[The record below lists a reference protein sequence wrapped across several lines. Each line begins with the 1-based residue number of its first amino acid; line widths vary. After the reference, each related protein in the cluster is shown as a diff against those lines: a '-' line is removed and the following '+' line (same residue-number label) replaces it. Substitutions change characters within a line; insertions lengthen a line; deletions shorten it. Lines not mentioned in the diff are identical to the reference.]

1 MKSLSLVLKA
11 AVLIAFFEG
20 IHIARHEA
28 LAGGWSS
35 HNVLDAMRAFGW
47 VAGLHLLAWML
58 LGLLLSMVLR
68 EPYTLFR
75 AVFTVWAAVTFLSRW
90 LQEGSGSTPWEPL
103 LLIGLVL
110 WLTPRSFWK
119 RFSPSFRTGLAC
131 FALLTVSI
139 FSFWGRVPDFSDP
152 LAQQSWL
159 YVTSAAVAILMAQ
172 AIFRWPRAAALA
184 LVGCVLSITL
194 WNTFSRAGAT
204 DKPNVLWILIDTTRR
219 DHIRPFGESAET
231 PAIERLASEG
241 IRFDDAVTVIPKTAQ
256 SVSSFFT
263 GSYPFRH
270 GVRALEDELVDL
282 PTNVVTTFQQAGY
295 RTAAF
300 VDNPW
305 ISESHGF
312 GHGFEDYFLTTEL
325 EPKYGG
331 SLRYVSWFVL
341 ADHLTVQQIE
351 TGEPAAPEV
360 YVARARSVTNSVS
373 RYLHEVVRPPFFIYA
388 HYFEP
393 HWPYLPPASFEKK
406 YGAPSGEASLV
417 NHPDKAGITH
427 GELIYDNHL
436 PAEENEGA
444 RRLYQG
450 EIDDT
455 MTEVGRLLE
464 ELERAGYRDDTIV
477 VFTADHGHSLGD
489 HDYYFHHGD
498 FLYESSVR
506 IPLIL
511 RWPKK
516 LPEGRVV
523 EHQVRSIDVAPTLLT
538 LARIRPA
545 GEMDGRSLSGFW
557 EGREDKPRAALL
569 ESDVKMMEENK
580 RRRYYG
586 VVGKLRG
593 LRDGRFKLIL
603 TPEEEGPEFELYDVI
618 ADPEETHNL
627 VLDGSYHETLTALQ
641 EQLWSLIPNDERRA
655 IAEIRGEPGSMDGA
669 APVDEHE
676 RKLLESLGYVNR

>member
-1 MKSLSLVLKA
+1 MKNLSLVLKA

-35 HNVLDAMRAFGW
+35 HNVLEAMRAFGW

-58 LGLLLSMVLR
+58 LGLLLSLVLR

-103 LLIGLVL
+103 LLTSLIL
-110 WLTPRSFWK
+110 WLTPRSWWA

-131 FALLTVSI
+131 FALLTVSV

-172 AIFRWPRAAALA
+172 GIFRWPRATVVA
-184 LVGCVLSITL
+184 LVGCVLAAFL
-194 WNTFSRAGAT
+194 WNIFSRRGTT
-204 DKPNVLWILIDTTRR
+204 DQPNVLWILIDTTRR
-219 DHIRPFGESAET
+219 DHVPPFGTLAET

-256 SVSSFFT
+256 SVASFFT
-263 GSYPFRH
+263 GSYPFHH
-270 GVRALEDELVDL
+270 GVRALTDELRAL
-282 PTNVVTTFQQAGY
+282 PTNVVTTFQEAGY

-300 VDNPW
+300 VNNPW
-305 ISESHGF
+305 ISETHGF
-312 GHGFEDYFLTTEL
+312 GQGFDDYFLTTDL
-325 EPKYGG
+325 EVQYGG

-341 ADHLTVQQIE
+341 ADRLTVKRIE
-351 TGEPAAPEV
+351 ASEAATPDV
-360 YVARARSVTNSVS
+360 YVARARSVTGAVS
-373 RYLHEVVRPPFFIYA
+373 RYLRGVVRPPFFIYA
-388 HYFEP
+388 HYFQP
-393 HWPYLPPASFEKK
+393 HWPYLPPPDLEKK
-406 YGAPSGEASLV
+406 YGAPPGEASFV
-417 NHPDKAGITH
+417 NHPEKAGITH
-427 GELIYDNHL
+427 GQLIFDNHL
-436 PAEENEGA
+436 PEEENEGA
-444 RRLYQG
+444 RRLYKG

-455 MTEVGRLLE
+455 MSEVGRLLE
-464 ELERAGYRDDTIV
+464 ELEREGYRDDTIV

-489 HDYYFHHGD
+489 HDYYFHHGA

-511 RWPKK
+511 RWPKR
-516 LPEGRVV
+516 LPEGRVI

-545 GEMDGRSLSGFW
+545 GDMDGRSLAGFW
-557 EGREDKPRAALL
+557 EGREDEPRVALL
-569 ESDVKMMEENK
+569 ESDVKMMEENSH
-580 RRRYYG
+580 RPYHG
-586 VVGKLRG
+586 VVGKLRA
-593 LRDGRFKLIL
+593 LRDGRFKLVL
-603 TPEEEGPEFELYDVI
+603 TPEKEGPEFELYDVV
-618 ADPEETHNL
+618 ADPEESNNL
-627 VLDGSYHETLTALQ
+627 ALDESYHETLSTLQ
-641 EQLWSLIPNDERRA
+641 EQLMSLIPKDERRA
-655 IAEIRGEPGSMDGA
+655 IAEIRGEPGSIDRA